1 MGALVGGPD
10 ENDIFVN
17 NRTDFVRNEV
27 ALGIFIFLLDIFDE
41 GLFRLQRSFNIVSSA
56 DARPGAWQCWLKW
69 EDAAAVLYP
78 NPKIKLHLVT
88 LDL

>member
-27 ALGIFIFLLDIFDE
+27 ALGLFIVIDKFDE
-41 GLFRLQRSFNIVSSA
+41 GSFRLQRSFNIDSSA
-56 DARPGAWQCWLKW
+56 DARPRAWQCGLKW
-69 EDAAAVLYP
+69 EDAAAVLYRK
-78 NPKIKLHLVT
+78 PKIKLHLVT
-88 LDL
+88 VDL

>member
-41 GLFRLQRSFNIVSSA
+41 GLFRLQRSFNIISSA
-56 DARPGAWQCWLKW
+56 DARP
-69 EDAAAVLYP
+69 
-78 NPKIKLHLVT
+78 
-88 LDL
+88 